1 MKYQF
6 HSNAV
11 QMNCQFCQKQ
21 LQDTSGGSI
30 YEESD
35 KNYKELSCIPCSVEY
50 HIAYPLHN
58 QEVIGKKFWIDY
70 NKKVYVMRVNLIK
83 NRLKVKVNFPE
94 EYLLEL
100 DYPTDVITPKNALD
114 KLKTYLLFS

>member
-1 MKYQF
+1 MK
-6 HSNAV
+6 
-11 QMNCQFCQKQ
+11 CQFCQKQ

-30 YEESD
+30 YEGSD

-70 NKKVYVMRVNLIK
+70 NKKVYLMRVDLIK